1 MKKTAD
7 ILLSRDA
14 FREGVF
20 ARDGHKC
27 VFCEKPAVDAHH
39 LLERRLWV
47 DGGYY
52 LNNGASVC
60 EEHHKLC
67 EMTKI
72 SVEDVRF
79 AAGIKSVIVPEELYP
94 DHVHDKWGNPILEDG
109 RRARGPLFYDES
121 VQKILNAGGVMEL
134 FTHFVKY
141 PRTMHLPWSQG
152 MHSDDKML
160 QNCNH
165 FEGKEV
171 VVSVKWDGENTTMY
185 TDHIH
190 ARSIDSKN
198 HASRN
203 WVKGFWGSICGDIP
217 VGWRICGEN
226 LFAKHSIEY
235 ANLESYFTGFSI
247 WNDRNRRLDWDEM
260 LEWFK
265 LLNIVPPTEL
275 YRGVY
280 DEKKIRALW
289 SDSLYDTMEGYV
301 MTTVEGFDYKD
312 FHERAAKFVRKNH
325 VQTVQHW
332 RHAKLIPNK
341 LR

>member
-1 MKKTAD
+1 MKN
-7 ILLSRDA
+7 ILLTRDA

-20 ARDGHKC
+20 ERDNHKC
-27 VFCEKPAVDAHH
+27 VFCDKPAADAHH
-39 LLERRLWV
+39 LLERRLWT

-67 EMTKI
+67 EMTTI

-79 AAGIKSVIVPEELYP
+79 AAGIKSIVVPEELYP
-94 DHVHDKWGNPILEDG
+94 DHIYDKWGNPILDDG
-109 RRARGPLFYDES
+109 RRGRGPLFYDES
-121 VQKILNAGGVMEL
+121 VQKILNAGNVMDL

-160 QNCNH
+160 QNCDH
-165 FEGKEV
+165 LEGKEV
-171 VVSVKWDGENTTMY
+171 VVSIKWDGENTTMY
-185 TDHIH
+185 SDHIH

-198 HASRN
+198 HESRN
-203 WVKGFWGSICGDIP
+203 WVKGFWGGICGDIP

-235 ANLESYFTGFSI
+235 TDLDSYFTGFSI
-247 WNDRNRRLDWDEM
+247 WDDKNHRLDWDEM
-260 LEWFK
+260 LEWFN
-265 LLNIVPPTEL
+265 LLNVVPPTEL
-275 YRGVY
+275 YRGIF
-280 DEKKIRALW
+280 DEKKIKALW
-289 SDSLYDTMEGYV
+289 SDSMYDTMEGYV
-301 MTTVEGFDYKD
+301 VTTVDGFDYKD
-312 FHERAAKFVRKNH
+312 FHKYTAKFVRKNH

-332 RHAKLIPNK
+332 RHARIVPNK
-341 LR
+341 LK